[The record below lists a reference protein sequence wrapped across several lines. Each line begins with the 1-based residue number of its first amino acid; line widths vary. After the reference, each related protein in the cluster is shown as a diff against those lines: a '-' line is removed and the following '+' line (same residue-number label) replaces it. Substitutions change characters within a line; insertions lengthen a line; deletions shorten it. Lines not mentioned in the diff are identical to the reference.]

1 MVSQQPFFQQPNNAP
16 DSTVILQRHS
26 YMFQLEGTLRNS
38 DHAQSHYV
46 FVTSYSSA
54 QCIAYFCSLG
64 CATSHAPYL
73 KAWFPCLLYFFLPR
87 PFCSFRSD
95 RYNALLFCSSL
106 CRPTVKLFKGEAY
119 CDFFSC
125 WHRISVGAC
134 HDFCLSLLTCLD
146 MSCHVFA

>member
-46 FVTSYSSA
+46 FVTSYSST

-73 KAWFPCLLYFFLPR
+73 KAWFPCLLFFRQDLLS
-87 PFCSFRSD
+87 FFRSD
-95 RYNALLFCSSL
+95 RYVRYFFAAPYVGLRSSFSRGRL
-106 CRPTVKLFKGEAY
+106 IVT
-119 CDFFSC
+119 FF
-125 WHRISVGAC
+125 RVGTGFRSVPVMIFAC
-134 HDFCLSLLTCLD
+134 HYL
-146 MSCHVFA
+146 HV

>member
-16 DSTVILQRHS
+16 DSTIILQRHS

-46 FVTSYSSA
+46 FVTSYSST

-64 CATSHAPYL
+64 CATSHAPCL
-73 KAWFPCLLYFFLPR
+73 KAWFPCLFFFFKTFLFFSVR
-87 PFCSFRSD
+87 PGQC
-95 RYNALLFCSSL
+95 AAFCSSL
-106 CRPTVKLFKGEAY
+106 CRPTVKFFKGEAY
-119 CDFFSC
+119 CDLFSC

>member
-26 YMFQLEGTLRNS
+26 YMFQLEGTPRNS
-38 DHAQSHYV
+38 DHAQSHYI
-46 FVTSYSSA
+46 FVTSYSST

-73 KAWFPCLLYFFLPR
+73 KAWFPCLLFFFSPR

-95 RYNALLFCSSL
+95 RDNALLFAAPYVGLRSSFSRGRL
-106 CRPTVKLFKGEAY
+106 IVT
-119 CDFFSC
+119 FF
-125 WHRISVGAC
+125 RVGTGFRSVPVMIFAC
-134 HDFCLSLLTCLD
+134 HYL
-146 MSCHVFA
+146 HV